1 MAKAKNKVVAGD
13 FEGNKVSCSFGT
25 AYLNFMLS
33 NVALDK
39 NSVESY
45 EVLTDEH
52 KKSAASGVVRG
63 AAGGILLGPAGIVA
77 GALLAKGVGIYNV
90 AINFRMDGPKKVAG
104 KRCLIEI
111 DEPTYKALLKKCF

>member
-13 FEGNKVSCSFGT
+13 FEGNKISCSFGT
-25 AYLNFMLS
+25 VYLNFMLG
-33 NVALDK
+33 NIALDRK
-39 NSVESY
+39 QVATY

-52 KKSAASGVVRG
+52 KKSVASGVVRG
-63 AAGGILLGPAGIVA
+63 VVGNFLLGPAGLVA

-90 AINFRMDGPKKVAG
+90 AITFREDGPKKLAG

-111 DEPTYKALLKKCF
+111 DEPTYKALVKKCF

>member
-52 KKSAASGVVRG
+52 KKSAASGVARG

-77 GALLAKGVGIYNV
+77 GALLAKGVGIYNL

-111 DEPTYKALLKKCF
+111 DEPTYKALVKKCF